1 MTVSMVLPCLNEV
14 KSLQLYLPDFVS
26 RGFHQLIILD
36 GGSTDGS
43 IEYAASM
50 GCQIVK
56 QTRKGLRA
64 AYLDVYDQLTGDLVI
79 TFSPDGN
86 SLTEAIQ
93 PLIAKLEEGYDMV
106 IASRYKDGAR
116 SYDDTLLT
124 GAANWTFTRLIS
136 LYGFRYTD
144 AMVMFRGYRREVPE
158 KLGLTLNRGEAYEA
172 NSAGRY
178 VSWESLMSIR
188 AAKARMR
195 IAEIPADEP
204 IRVDLSG
211 QGTLLPATRIQH
223 FRVGFFC
230 GLQLIEEAVHW
241 KWPLRGG
248 GFAP

>member
-1 MTVSMVLPCLNEV
+1 V
-14 KSLQLYLPDFVS
+14 
-26 RGFHQLIILD
+26 
-36 GGSTDGS
+36 
-43 IEYAASM
+43 
-50 GCQIVK
+50 
-56 QTRKGLRA
+56 
-64 AYLDVYDQLTGDLVI
+64 
-79 TFSPDGN
+79 
-86 SLTEAIQ
+86 EAIQ
-93 PLIAKLEEGYDMV
+93 PLIDKLEEGYDMV

-158 KLGLTLNRGEAYEA
+158 KLGLTLNRGEAYEVH
-172 NSAGRY
+172 SAGRY
-178 VSWESLMSIR
+178 VSWEPLMSIR
-188 AAKARMR
+188 AAKARLR

-211 QGTLLPATRIQH
+211 QGMLLPATRIQH
-223 FRVGFFC
+223 FRVGFYC
-230 GLQLIEEAVHW
+230 GLQLIEECLRW